1 MPYCRLKNCYK
12 YTKLWYKNYKSHR
25 NGTKF
30 WTKITKITETVP
42 NFGQKL
48 QKSQK
53 GYQSLVQKL
62 QKSQKQYKTLVT
74 VLFVYLLSQC
84 RQCSTESADCSPQFS
99 KQQRKRSCL
108 FKNMWFLILN
118 WHYYMWYLLNSTTQ
132 KLLKSYRFP
141 FLKFLFRYFKEEAKF
156 YFWDHQCIQ
165 ALSLGLKCLLFQL
178 NTISK
183 ENSTN
188 IEIKK

>member
-1 MPYCRLKNCYK
+1 MVNFLNFDCLIASW
-12 YTKLWYKNYKSHR
+12 KLATNIP
-25 NGTKF
+25 NFG
-30 WTKITKITETVP
+30 TKITKITETVL

-53 GYQSLVQKL
+53 GYQTLVQKL

-84 RQCSTESADCSPQFS
+84 RQCSADSADCSPQFS

-132 KLLKSYRFP
+132 KLLKSYGFP
-141 FLKFLFRYFKEEAKF
+141 FLKYLFRYFKEEAKF
-156 YFWDHQCIQ
+156 YFKDHQCIQ
-165 ALSLGLKCLLFQL
+165 ALGL
-178 NTISK
+178 
-183 ENSTN
+183 
-188 IEIKK
+188 

>member
-1 MPYCRLKNCYK
+1 MVNFLNFDCLFASWKIATNIS
-12 YTKLWYKNYKSHR
+12 NF
-25 NGTKF
+25 GTK
-30 WTKITKITETVP
+30 ILKITETVP

-53 GYQSLVQKL
+53 RYQTLVQKL
-62 QKSQKQYKTLVT
+62 QKSQKRYKTLVK

-118 WHYYMWYLLNSTTQ
+118 WHYYMWYLLNYTTQ

-156 YFWDHQCIQ
+156 YFKDHQCIQ
-165 ALSLGLKCLLFQL
+165 ALPLGLKMSMVPTQYNLE
-178 NTISK
+178 K
-183 ENSTN
+183 NSTN
-188 IEIKK
+188 IERKQ